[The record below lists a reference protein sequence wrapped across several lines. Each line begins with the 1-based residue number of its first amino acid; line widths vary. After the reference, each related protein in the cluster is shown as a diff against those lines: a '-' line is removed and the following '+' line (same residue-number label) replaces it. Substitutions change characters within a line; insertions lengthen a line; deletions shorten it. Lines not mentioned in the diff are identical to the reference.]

1 MIVKILSCLYC
12 EQEME
17 SITSKKRF
25 CSDKC
30 RVYYNRENR
39 HYNGGFVYCL
49 KNPLEN
55 NKVFYIGKTTSSLN
69 KRLKEHV
76 NNSKLNKSK
85 EKDSIIKLILDAK
98 QNVIIEEI
106 EFVDNIS
113 ILDERERYWIKE
125 FSEKGLSNKIL
136 NTKKGKSNPIGVR
149 FDLDKLE
156 MIQKEQNLTSVQQVV
171 NYLMDNYNSNHHLTK
186 TILIT
191 PWGNISPNSGF
202 KPENDTTTIE
212 KKKMPPEGLKGI
224 DLVIWKAENWK

>member
-1 MIVKILSCLYC
+1 
-12 EQEME
+12 ME
-17 SITSKKRF
+17 TITAKKRF

-55 NKVFYIGKTTSSLN
+55 SKIFYIGKTTSSLN
-69 KRLKEHV
+69 KRLKEHI
-76 NNSKLNKSK
+76 NENKNK
-85 EKDSIIKLILDAK
+85 EKNAIIKLILDSN

-113 ILDERERYWIKE
+113 ILDEREKYWIKE
-125 FSEKGLSNKIL
+125 FSEKGLCNKSF

-149 FDLDKLE
+149 FDLDKLD

-171 NYLMDNYNSNHHLTK
+171 NYFMDNYGKIKPVEKVLAIKPIEYPKKAPKPEITPKNSNV
-186 TILIT
+186 
-191 PWGNISPNSGF
+191 
-202 KPENDTTTIE
+202 E
-212 KKKMPPEGLKGI
+212 PPEGLVGI
-224 DLVIWKAENWK
+224 DLAIWKSENWK

>member
-1 MIVKILSCLYC
+1 MIIKIKSCLYC

-17 SITSKKRF
+17 TITAKKRF

-55 NKVFYIGKTTSSLN
+55 SKIFYIGKTTSSLN
-69 KRLKEHV
+69 KRLKEHI
-76 NNSKLNKSK
+76 NENKNK
-85 EKDSIIKLILDAK
+85 EKNAIIKLILDAK

-113 ILDERERYWIKE
+113 ILDEREKYWIKE
-125 FSEKGLSNKIL
+125 FSEKGLSNKSF
-136 NTKKGKSNPIGVR
+136 NAKKGKSNPIGVR
-149 FDLDKLE
+149 FDLDKLD

-171 NYLMDNYNSNHHLTK
+171 NYFMDNYGKIKPVEEVLAIKPIEYLEKSQKTEIKPQNDNAQPPNGLT
-186 TILIT
+186 
-191 PWGNISPNSGF
+191 
-202 KPENDTTTIE
+202 
-212 KKKMPPEGLKGI
+212 GI
-224 DLVIWKAENWK
+224 DLAIWKSENWK

>member
-1 MIVKILSCLYC
+1 MIIKIKSCLYC

-17 SITSKKRF
+17 SITAKKRF

-55 NKVFYIGKTTSSLN
+55 NKIFYIGKTIGSLN
-69 KRLKEHV
+69 KRLKEHI
-76 NNSKLNKSK
+76 NENKNK
-85 EKDSIIKLILDAK
+85 EKNSIIKSILDAK
-98 QNVIIEEI
+98 QNVIIEEF

-113 ILDERERYWIKE
+113 ILDEREKYWIKE
-125 FSEKGLSNKIL
+125 FSENGLSNKFF

-156 MIQKEQNLTSVQQVV
+156 LIQKEQNLSSPQSVL
-171 NYLMDNYNSNHHLTK
+171 NFLMDAYNRNASNLTY
-186 TILIT
+186 
-191 PWGNISPNSGF
+191 
-202 KPENDTTTIE
+202 KPINGIINAKAASVPQKELKNDKLE
-212 KKKMPPEGLKGI
+212 PPVGLTGI
-224 DLVIWKAENWK
+224 DLAIWKAENKNPR